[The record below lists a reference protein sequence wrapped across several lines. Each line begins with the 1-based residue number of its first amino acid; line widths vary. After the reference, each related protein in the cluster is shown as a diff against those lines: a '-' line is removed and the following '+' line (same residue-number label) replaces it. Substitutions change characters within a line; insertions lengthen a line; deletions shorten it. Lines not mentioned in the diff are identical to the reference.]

1 MVAILGTPYERGN
14 SDVITS
20 RGYVAGLQEGLAV
33 TENENLQMVVGES
46 PVGVSGRMG
55 LVAGDEIKS
64 GLKVYVQAETD
75 DETITIGKQVYV
87 VEATGK
93 FTQVAGSEPANIP
106 VNATARTKI
115 EDCIDSNGNAYKGF
129 AIDFPNGL

>member
-1 MVAILGTPYERGN
+1 
-14 SDVITS
+14 
-20 RGYVAGLQEGLAV
+20 
-33 TENENLQMVVGES
+33 MVVGES
-46 PVGVSGRMG
+46 PLGVSGRMG

-75 DETITIGKQVYV
+75 DEEITIGKQVYV